1 MYLSLIYIFLLFFK
15 KASNYLK
22 IFTIVV
28 LHLTLSSLVCFVY
41 QSRSLEICLSPLI
54 VKTH

>member
-1 MYLSLIYIFLLFFK
+1 MYLSLIYILLLFLK

-22 IFTIVV
+22 IFTIVA